1 MGKSKKGILEEI
13 KKTYRIKPITA
24 VIVLF
29 ITVLIFMIIIGAV
42 NDFGRNLTSDFINAL
57 ISLFL
62 AWNLGFGL
70 YQGIWQFSKS
80 RKINKVLFPK
90 LEQFINE
97 NEEKSYDET
106 KAEVYDMV
114 KLVYADYTAKYNK
127 LNKIYWT
134 SIKISFAFPF
144 VALVISFVYQ
154 QI

>member
-1 MGKSKKGILEEI
+1 MLKSKKEIFEEI

-24 VIVLF
+24 VIVSI
-29 ITVLIFMIIIGAV
+29 ITVFIFMIIIGAV
-42 NDFGRNLTSDFINAL
+42 NDFGRKLTSDFINAL
-57 ISLFL
+57 ISLFF

-106 KAEVYDMV
+106 KTELYEMV
-114 KLVYADYTAKYNK
+114 KVVYADYTAKYNK
-127 LNKIYWT
+127 LNKMYWT
-134 SIKISFAFPF
+134 SIKISLAFPF
-144 VALVISFVYQ
+144 VALFIEFVFQ
-154 QI
+154 QF